1 MTPVS
6 GVDGLRSTVP
16 DGGKF
21 PVGRWRRVG
30 LWVQIHEPLTIFGG
44 EEGYRLVPRVEL
56 REV

>member
-1 MTPVS
+1 MAPVS
-6 GVDGLRSTVP
+6 GVGGLRSCVP

-30 LWVQIHEPLTIFGG
+30 LWARIQELEVFGG
-44 EEGYRLVPRVEL
+44 PEGFTLVRRVET